1 MVQEREEAHH
11 DSDARTTEGHR
22 RSLRH
27 RPLPGAV
34 PHSAG
39 HGGARRL
46 PGGDHRGE
54 HRHVAVVKGV
64 LPADHAVAAK
74 PVGAASAPGHTV
86 DYAPFLFAFPRAE
99 RAYGPDVYV
108 AAASAFRTEE
118 RYVDGEALSLV
129 AELTSDST
137 RETDRTDKV
146 SAYGRSGVPVYL
158 LLDMEEQAATVFWR
172 PSERGYDSRLTTPF
186 GEPLHIPEPF
196 GCDLDTSGFKT
207 PAGEPDGAEGR

>member
-1 MVQEREEAHH
+1 MTVMLERPTAI
-11 DSDARTTEGHR
+11 DVPSGTARFRALCRTLLDMEVPDGYR
-22 RSLRH
+22 AEIIGGNIVMSPWSRGFYLPIMQSLRSQLEPH
-27 RPLPGAV
+27 LP
-34 PHSAG
+34 
-39 HGGARRL
+39 
-46 PGGDHRGE
+46 
-54 HRHVAVVKGV
+54 
-64 LPADHAVAAK
+64 
-74 PVGAASAPGHTV
+74 PGHTV

-186 GEPLHIPEPF
+186 GDPLRIPEPF

-207 PAGEPDGAEGR
+207 PAGKPDGAEDR